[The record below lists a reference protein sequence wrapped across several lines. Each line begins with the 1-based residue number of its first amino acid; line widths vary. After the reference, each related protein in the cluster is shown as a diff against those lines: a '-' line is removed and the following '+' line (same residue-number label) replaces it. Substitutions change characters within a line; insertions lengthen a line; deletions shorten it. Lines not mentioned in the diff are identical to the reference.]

1 MRKASAIS
9 TAITAQIQISAD
21 AVLCIFRT
29 PYFEGENFW
38 PGEVIGGSDSIGK
51 LFILSVAEDDDETVE
66 KIMALIES
74 TELVKYADVPS
85 ALLCYKGLRIDI
97 MCRQVFWQEKSI
109 ELTPMEFDVFQLLAR
124 HPRRVFS
131 QREIYEFVAPDSFE
145 SSWTGITSIV
155 YKLRHKLNADFIQTV
170 YGKGYRFVPP

>member
-1 MRKASAIS
+1 M
-9 TAITAQIQISAD
+9 
-21 AVLCIFRT
+21 
-29 PYFEGENFW
+29 
-38 PGEVIGGSDSIGK
+38 
-51 LFILSVAEDDDETVE
+51 
-66 KIMALIES
+66 
-74 TELVKYADVPS
+74 VKYADVPS

>member
-9 TAITAQIQISAD
+9 TAITAQIQISDD

-29 PYFEGENFW
+29 PYFEGKNF
-38 PGEVIGGSDSIGK
+38 GRAKLFGGSDSIGK
-51 LFILSVAEDDDETVE
+51 LFILSVADDDETVE

-170 YGKGYRFVPP
+170 YGKGYVWENKL